1 MIAEVVN
8 GRMISIILHHIS
20 FSFLLLHVNLPYIPI
35 FLLVLLSSMFHS
47 FLPSSLQYLLHRPF
61 PFPILSIL
69 YIPPHVMCLYKG
81 WSRTS
86 QTGRKARLGR
96 DEESGQVCFTV
107 SFCVFA
113 CMCERMRVCVYIC
126 WVCVSLLVCVY
137 YLCKCTFSPFYSV
150 FIFNLSFFFS
160 SSCCSLLNLFSSLL
174 QPISL
179 LLTLTSFLH
188 S

>member
-1 MIAEVVN
+1 MCIFPTY
-8 GRMISIILHHIS
+8 LS
-20 FSFLLLHVNLPYIPI
+20 FSLSYSLQCFIPSFPLPFNTYFTDP
-35 FLLVLLSSMFHS
+35 FHFLSS
-47 FLPSSLQYLLHRPF
+47 PSYTFS
-61 PFPILSIL
+61 
-69 YIPPHVMCLYKG
+69 PHVMCLYKG

-96 DEESGQVCFTV
+96 DEKSGQVCFTV

-160 SSCCSLLNLFSSLL
+160 SSCCSLLNHFSSLL